1 MIMPKNIEMVG
12 IATFLSLPS
21 NDKVT
26 DSRPGTG
33 SSSGSGARETRPVG
47 SGALGRLFG
56 GLSCWASSFGLRDQA
71 PAKLRAPNRDSPATL
86 KLNVVFRAVR
96 ISEHLLFPP
105 AHLLQLTNGTL
116 DKMALVTAIAT
127 KRGWVENRCHG

>member
-1 MIMPKNIEMVG
+1 MPKNIEMVG

-86 KLNVVFRAVR
+86 KLNVVFQAVR

-116 DKMALVTAIAT
+116 SPGSGLVS
-127 KRGWVENRCHG
+127 